1 MPSFLERYSGT
12 PLGEVFR
19 DTTPVSIFDDSL
31 QWMDLP
37 AGDFLQYAES
47 VRPAPY
53 DVPIDDPTTFRPGA
67 SFLLAQAHRI
77 SLTLKLV
84 ERYLPNR
91 SDAVLLDLGAYPFAI

>member
-1 MPSFLERYSGT
+1 MVAICETAGCSALALRGIFLIKWETMPSFLERYSGT

-37 AGDFLQYAES
+37 GKDFLQYAES
-47 VRPAPY
+47 VGPAPY
-53 DVPIDDPTTFRPGA
+53 DVPIDDPTTFRPDA

-77 SLTLKLV
+77 SLTL
-84 ERYLPNR
+84 
-91 SDAVLLDLGAYPFAI
+91 